1 MIVRCP
7 ECSTG
12 FKLPKDKITT
22 KGVKLRCSKCSH
34 VFRIRSTDDGDTEIF
49 YTDAEDG
56 PPEGS
61 SDDQEDVVEDSVGSQ
76 TQFGMPNVNKDGGD
90 AGSDDA
96 EADSDDAHAEPEE
109 DGEDSG
115 PASRSARP
123 DYNPFPHA
131 GDSIKPKTESRFDSS
146 TAALEQDAS
155 EGEPA
160 QTDAGAEADPVAN
173 DDIDLFDEDDDGDD
187 LVIEDDPFEGAFDD
201 QDQGGETEKTMQ
213 APGPAA
219 AHNEDSEETSEQD
232 DVEDPAMDETSEA
245 AQKQEA
251 DKPQMDE
258 IPTDD
263 DSAFWSQQQETGFGS
278 AEDMVD
284 PEFGED
290 GAYFDPQQGKMDQ
303 PSQNQTSKSQD
314 KPSPGPSSA
323 KSGPPS
329 SKGPRGAKPKS
340 APPKSSGAA
349 SDKSGR
355 DSQKASA
362 QSGSQSSR
370 GEQQSPS
377 TGSANKKTSWDV
389 EQPIEPHTVGGSGMQ
404 KVSNFLLITLI
415 VVGLFFAVVAVL
427 AGGVID
433 FQRLPHTLEV
443 AFQGKDFQPRDA
455 WIPEPPRVTA
465 PPVEDPIRFQG
476 VVGNVVG
483 EGEEQMLAIRG
494 RVKNADS
501 APYEGVRVRAML
513 QDVNGR
519 VVTEQEANVGA
530 RVSLDDLVAAESVE
544 ELQSLMPK
552 QSPSLEPDSSQPFTI
567 VFPKIPAR
575 LRKSA
580 ELSYKVE
587 LASGDPV
594 DGGAEANADE

>member
-56 PPEGS
+56 PPES
-61 SDDQEDVVEDSVGSQ
+61 SPDEKDDVVEDAVGSK
-76 TQFGMPNVNKDGGD
+76 TQFGMPNVNKDD
-90 AGSDDA
+90 AG
-96 EADSDDAHAEPEE
+96 ADSDDADADSEDTQAEPEHE
-109 DGEDSG
+109 ESG
-115 PASRSARP
+115 AASRSANP

-146 TAALEQDAS
+146 TGALKQDES
-155 EGEPA
+155 QDEPA
-160 QTDAGAEADPVAN
+160 QSDDDVEADPMAD
-173 DDIDLFDEDDDGDD
+173 DDIDLFDEDDEDD
-187 LVIEDDPFEGAFDD
+187 DFVIEDDPFEGAFDD
-201 QDQGGETEKTMQ
+201 QNEEGETEKTMQ

-219 AHNEDSEETSEQD
+219 ARGEDSGEISEHD
-232 DVEDPAMDETSEA
+232 DVEESTIDEPSEA

-251 DKPQMDE
+251 QKPQMDE
-258 IPTDD
+258 VPTDD

-290 GAYFDPQQGKMDQ
+290 GAYFDPQHGKIDR
-303 PSQNQTSKSQD
+303 TSKGQD
-314 KPSPGPSSA
+314 KPGTAPSPAKNGPPSSGRPSSA
-323 KSGPPS
+323 KPQSG
-329 SKGPRGAKPKS
+329 
-340 APPKSSGAA
+340 PPKSSGSTAVKG
-349 SDKSGR
+349 DR
-355 DSQKASA
+355 RNQRASA
-362 QSGSQSSR
+362 QSETPSSNE
-370 GEQQSPS
+370 EQQSPG
-377 TGSANKKTSWDV
+377 TASANKKTSWDV

-404 KVSNFLLITLI
+404 KVANFVLITLI
-415 VVGLFFAVVAVL
+415 VVALFVATVAVL
-427 AGGVID
+427 AGGFID
-433 FQRLPHTLEV
+433 FKRLPHTLEV
-443 AFQGKDFQPRDA
+443 AFQGKDFQPREA
-455 WIPEPPRVTA
+455 WIPEPPKVTA
-465 PPVEDPIRFQG
+465 PPVEDPIRFEG
-476 VVGNVVG
+476 VVGNVLG
-483 EGEEQMLAIRG
+483 EGEDQMLAIRG
-494 RVKNADS
+494 RVKNADN
-501 APYEGVRVRAML
+501 APYEGIRVRAML

-519 VVTEQEANVGA
+519 VVTEQEGNVGT
-530 RVSLDDLVAAESVE
+530 RLSLEDLVAAESVE
-544 ELQSLMPK
+544 ELQQLMPQ
-552 QSPSLEPDSSQPFTI
+552 QSPSLEPNASQPFTI

-594 DGGAEANADE
+594 DDGAEAVADE